1 MRDWQEQVP
10 GLGHFLILRHFEGC
24 MILLIGYGN
33 DLRRDDG
40 AGLILA
46 ERLEHAW
53 HSQGVAVKRLPVH
66 QLTPELAAEIAEPDI
81 TAVIFVDARVIAPGE
96 LDPQVQVQSLN
107 REPLSPSLGHYLDP
121 ATLLLYAD
129 HLYGRRPSAWL
140 VTVPAEDFGYDESLS
155 QITQQALVSAQTLPA
170 ELLARL
176 QIPNVM
182 GIGAWELR
190 N

>member
-1 MRDWQEQVP
+1 
-10 GLGHFLILRHFEGC
+10 

-46 ERLEHAW
+46 ERLERVW
-53 HSQGVAVKRLPVH
+53 RNQGVAAKLLPVH

-81 TAVIFVDARVIAPGE
+81 STVVFVDARVIAPDE
-96 LDPQVQVQSLN
+96 VDPQVQVQSLN
-107 REPLSPSLGHYLDP
+107 REPLTPSLGHYLDP

-129 HLYGRRPSAWL
+129 RLYGRRPAAWL
-140 VTVPAEDFGYDESLS
+140 VTVPAADFGYDESLS
-155 QITQQALVSAQTLPA
+155 QITRQALVSAHALPA
-170 ELLARL
+170 ELLVRL

-182 GIGAWELR
+182 EIGL
-190 N
+190 

>member
-1 MRDWQEQVP
+1 
-10 GLGHFLILRHFEGC
+10 

-33 DLRRDDG
+33 DLRQDDG

-46 ERLEHAW
+46 ERLGQAW
-53 HSQGVAVKRLPVH
+53 CNQGVAVKLLPVH

-81 TAVIFVDARVIAPGE
+81 STVVFVDARVIAPGE
-96 LDPQVQVQSLN
+96 VDPQVQVQSLN

-129 HLYGRRPSAWL
+129 RLYGRRPSAWL
-140 VTVPAEDFGYDESLS
+140 VTVPAADFGYTEDLS
-155 QITQQALVSAQTLPA
+155 RITQQALASAHALPA

-176 QIPNVM
+176 QIPNVIE
-182 GIGAWELR
+182 IGS
-190 N
+190 

>member
-1 MRDWQEQVP
+1 
-10 GLGHFLILRHFEGC
+10 

-46 ERLEHAW
+46 ERLERAW
-53 HSQGVAVKRLPVH
+53 RNQSVAAKLLPVH

-81 TAVIFVDARVIAPGE
+81 STVVFVDARVIAPDEGN
-96 LDPQVQVQSLN
+96 PQVQVQSLN
-107 REPLSPSLGHYLDP
+107 REPLTPSLGHYLDP

-129 HLYGRRPSAWL
+129 RLYGRRPAAWL
-140 VTVPAEDFGYDESLS
+140 VTVPAADFGYDESLS
-155 QITQQALVSAQTLPA
+155 QITQQALASAQSLPA

-176 QIPNVM
+176 QIPNVIE
-182 GIGAWELR
+182 IGS
-190 N
+190 